1 MKFYNTFILFFL
13 FQISSFAQSET
24 DDVKFLESLIR
35 KTHPEGQIVYTDRL
49 NIEHLNRALQYL
61 RKSVITGITNETKM
75 NSIVLSKQEKKLLFQ
90 KLNEFTYPFW
100 TENLF
105 SNSIMI
111 KDENISGY
119 IKKIYREYSESF
131 VDPTNSAA
139 DKSNIINSY
148 SRPSIFEFSLP
159 VYLRENTIF
168 VVFHSYYC
176 GSPCGF
182 DELSLYKLENKTYKK
197 WLVVYLANY

>member
-75 NSIVLSKQEKKLLFQ
+75 NSIVLSKQEKKLLIQ

-131 VDPTNSAA
+131 VDPTNSAS

-168 VVFHSYYC
+168 VVFSFLLLRQ
-176 GSPCGF
+176 P
-182 DELSLYKLENKTYKK
+182 LRIR
-197 WLVVYLANY
+197 

>member
-75 NSIVLSKQEKKLLFQ
+75 NSI
-90 KLNEFTYPFW
+90 
-100 TENLF
+100 
-105 SNSIMI
+105 
-111 KDENISGY
+111 
-119 IKKIYREYSESF
+119 
-131 VDPTNSAA
+131 
-139 DKSNIINSY
+139 
-148 SRPSIFEFSLP
+148 
-159 VYLRENTIF
+159 
-168 VVFHSYYC
+168 
-176 GSPCGF
+176 
-182 DELSLYKLENKTYKK
+182 
-197 WLVVYLANY
+197 